1 MRKKDR
7 TKEKLWRKNNYIFT
21 DIQWKGK
28 EAGEVWNGARKR
40 KRESFKKAR
49 KKEKKRK
56 FQESE
61 KEREKE
67 KQNCEEDFHLSS
79 QQMF

>member
-1 MRKKDR
+1 M
-7 TKEKLWRKNNYIFT
+7 KEKIIIYIQT
-21 DIQWKGK
+21 YSGR
-28 EAGEVWNGARKR
+28 EKR
-40 KRESFKKAR
+40 Q
-49 KKEKKRK
+49 EK
-56 FQESE
+56 FEMDQESE